1 MLLGFPDK
9 ERLHERGSPK
19 STEAICHYL
28 FPLMLL
34 KAVLR

>member
-9 ERLHERGSPK
+9 ERLRERGR
-19 STEAICHYL
+19 EAICHYL